1 MSDRFFL
8 NVVNSVTDSDNAK
21 FLLDRSHY
29 MQSLTQHD
37 VLCVIMSSFGLNVES
52 SQSEFLNLLG
62 AESKVPTLIIHGDKR
77 KSLAAASLLRKKTKS
92 HRNEFSVGDSNTTT
106 NGAVSGVS
114 GNPGIVI
121 KEERSA
127 IVNEDGRSQK
137 VTTEEFLSVLI
148 KEEKLD
154 VIIKQEKKM
163 SLISEE
169 RSSSVIKR
177 EFVST
182 VVEKDAHTAKCN
194 ITNGAKS
201 LLEDSPSKFQ
211 RPILQLHA
219 HSDSDAHDVMTS
231 TLLRCPESVYI
242 ERVKPQWSYPLKGI
256 DIDRIENSAQFHQ
269 DENCGRS
276 SDKRSRP
283 NSNTENDNTYSC
295 TSSGT
300 GSREGS
306 SPCGIGSKANITLD
320 NADRTGLNPECAAG
334 SANRLGG
341 SVSGVHHPKYI
352 LTFTSKGLHVM
363 IRYCTPSSKRL
374 LKMLQEVYVKML
386 YSFSYTYPC
395 NITSELYS

>member
-29 MQSLTQHD
+29 MLGLTEQD

-92 HRNEFSVGDSNTTT
+92 HRNECSVRDSNATT
-106 NGAVSGVS
+106 NGAVSEVS
-114 GNPGIVI
+114 RNPWIVI

-127 IVNEDGRSQK
+127 IVSKDRRSQK

-163 SLISEE
+163 SFISEE
-169 RSSSVIKR
+169 RSSSMIKR

-182 VVEKDAHTAKCN
+182 VVEKDAHTAKCD

-219 HSDSDAHDVMTS
+219 HSDAHDVMTS

-283 NSNTENDNTYSC
+283 NSNTENDNTYNG

-374 LKMLQEVYVKML
+374 LKMLKEVYVKML
-386 YSFSYTYPC
+386 HSFSYTYPC
-395 NITSELYS
+395 NITFELYS